1 MPLAEG
7 GEVTLLPTAVL
18 GCLGQEQ
25 VAGVVQE
32 RTLVE
37 VPLEAAG
44 EKTHLLLL
52 QVRTIAFLDKPVL
65 LVHDTIGRQYLDC
78 LHPSRMDGGILRT
91 RHGIKFGQVHT
102 DRKSTRLNSSHAN
115 ISYAVFC
122 LKK

>member
-1 MPLAEG
+1 MPPAEG

-78 LHPSRMDGGILRT
+78 LHPSRMDGRSEE
-91 RHGIKFGQVHT
+91 HT
-102 DRKSTRLNSSHAN
+102 SELQSRQYLVCRL
-115 ISYAVFC
+115 
-122 LKK
+122 LLEKK